1 MLSKKRK
8 KTDTLYKMW
17 KVLRNKPT
25 SMIKGGDNMYDCCIS
40 HLLIAYMSTSQKGSK
55 FHIWIPGGTIFP

>member
-1 MLSKKRK
+1 
-8 KTDTLYKMW
+8 
-17 KVLRNKPT
+17 
-25 SMIKGGDNMYDCCIS
+25 MYDCCIS